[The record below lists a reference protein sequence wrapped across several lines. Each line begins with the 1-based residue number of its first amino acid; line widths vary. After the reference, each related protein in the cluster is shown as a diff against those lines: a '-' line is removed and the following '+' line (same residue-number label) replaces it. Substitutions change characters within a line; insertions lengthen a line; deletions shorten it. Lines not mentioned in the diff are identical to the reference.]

1 MAQRFFLSSK
11 VGTTASVCH
20 GCFAAL
26 IMVAFVTSLSGLCA
40 VAQQYPIVAIA
51 PLVPDQ
57 SNVVLAKEID
67 FTLRAVPDVRQGD
80 GLVYSSSIG
89 APLSEVTTEAPVAPI
104 YTKYIPA
111 GMAAQPI
118 TARDKVGIG
127 IRDLYTPYAFL
138 GFFASAGYS
147 HVLNGQ
153 PNYGT
158 DRGAFGEQLGAAALD
173 GTTQGIFVDTVF
185 APLLHEDPRY
195 YVKGPQYGFIHRT
208 VYAGTRVLITRTDSG
223 HRSINGAMLLGYAAA
238 TALTSTYYPQ
248 SNRNFHDSIA
258 TFGGSVGGEAL
269 DFVLREFESDVL
281 EKLHFVRRE

>member
-1 MAQRFFLSSK
+1 MRR
-11 VGTTASVCH
+11 
-20 GCFAAL
+20 GCTAAL
-26 IMVAFVTSLSGLCA
+26 ILVAFLTCLPSTRAL
-40 VAQQYPIVAIA
+40 AQLNVQGVVIA
-51 PLVPDQ
+51 PPLADG
-57 SNVVLAKEID
+57 SNVAPAKEVD
-67 FTLRAVPDVRQGD
+67 FTLPVAPDAGLGD
-80 GLVYSSSIG
+80 GLGYSSSVG
-89 APLSEVTTEAPVAPI
+89 ASPGEETSGQPVAPI

-111 GMAAQPI
+111 GMTAQPI
-118 TARDKVGIG
+118 TPRDKVGIG

-173 GTTQGIFVDTVF
+173 GTTQGIFVDTIF

-195 YVKGPQYGFIHRT
+195 YVEGRQYGFIHRT
-208 VYAGTRVLITRTDSG
+208 VYAGTRVLLTRTDSG
-223 HRSINGAMLLGYAAA
+223 HRSVNGAMLLGYAAA

-281 EKLHFVRRE
+281 EKLHLVRQK